1 MPVRRLPWVR
11 RVLPVAGIAVGAAV
25 VPVVVLAA
33 TAGYH
38 VMIAPTAHVVVVG
51 AAGVLAA
58 VAAMGLSVVAA
69 RVDDGRTVLLGLA
82 FSVMATMLVVHA
94 LATPGAW
101 LGDYGLMQIAGALNI
116 PVGAAILVASALPLL
131 QRPRDARALMWLQV
145 ALVAVLAVAGA
156 LALVGAA
163 GIPAV
168 PRPAS
173 GAARVVFVIGAGALA
188 LLAWRAGRT
197 YVLTRRVSD
206 LLVTVGLV
214 WLIAGQY
221 GLLQYGMTDAGW
233 WAAHAL
239 EVAGV
244 GLVGIPA
251 ALDVRY
257 AVASR
262 PLVGDLRPV
271 DLVAHEEAFLGGRV
285 RALLTRLAAKD
296 PSTEYHTRRVAT
308 LAVQIGEELGL
319 SERRLRLLA
328 LGGLLHDMGKLAVPD
343 DILKKPA
350 KLSDDEFEVI
360 RRHPAWGRE
369 LLAELGGFAPL
380 VLRLVESH
388 HERLDARGYPHQRS
402 ASDLELEIRIL
413 TVADVFDALTN
424 DRIYRPA
431 WSPSSALGLL
441 SRETGRA
448 FDSRCV
454 RALHGVLTR
463 RTRPA
468 PATRTTSRR
477 PQERPSSS
485 SSSITT

>member
-1 MPVRRLPWVR
+1 VTVERLPWVR
-11 RVLPVAGIAVGAAV
+11 RVLPVAGIAAGAAV

-33 TAGYH
+33 IAGHH
-38 VMIAPTAHVVVVG
+38 VKIAPMAHVGVVG

-58 VAAMGLSVVAA
+58 VAAMGLSATAA
-69 RVDDGRTVLLGLA
+69 RVNDGRTVLLGMA

-116 PVGAAILVASALPLL
+116 PVGAAILAASALPWL
-131 QRPRDARALMWLQV
+131 QRPRDARPLMWLQV
-145 ALVAVLAVAGA
+145 AVVAVLVVAGA
-156 LALVGAA
+156 LALADPGGTPAA
-163 GIPAV
+163 
-168 PRPAS
+168 PRPDS
-173 GAARVVFVIGAGALA
+173 GAARVLFLIGAGALA

-197 YVLTRRVSD
+197 YVLTRRMPD

-221 GLLQYGMTDAGW
+221 SLLHNGMMDAAW
-233 WAAHAL
+233 WAGHAL

-251 ALDVRY
+251 ALDIRY

-285 RALLTRLAAKD
+285 RALMMRLAAKD
-296 PSTEYHTRRVAT
+296 PSTEDHTRRVAT

-319 SERRLRLLA
+319 SEHRLRLLA

-350 KLSDDEFEVI
+350 RLSDDEFAVI

-388 HERLDARGYPHQRS
+388 HERLDAGGYPDRQS

-413 TVADVFDALTN
+413 TVADVYDALTH

-431 WSPSSALGLL
+431 WSSSSALGLL
-441 SRETGRA
+441 ARETGSA

-454 RALHGVLTR
+454 KALHGVLTG
-463 RTRPA
+463 RTRPQRLPVTIA
-468 PATRTTSRR
+468 EPQRRTSH
-477 PQERPSSS
+477 EASY
-485 SSSITT
+485 

>member
-1 MPVRRLPWVR
+1 MTVKRLAWAR
-11 RVLPVAGIAVGAAV
+11 RVLPVAGIAGGAAL
-25 VPVVVLAA
+25 VPVVLLAA
-33 TAGYH
+33 TTGRH

-51 AAGVLAA
+51 AAGALAA
-58 VAAMGLSVVAA
+58 VAAMGLSAMAA
-69 RVDDGRTVLLGLA
+69 RVNDGRTVLLGIA

-101 LGDYGLMQIAGALNI
+101 IGDNGLMQLAGALNI
-116 PVGAAILVASALPLL
+116 PVGATILAASALPWL
-131 QRPRDARALMWLQV
+131 QRPRDARALMWMQV
-145 ALVAVLAVAGA
+145 AVAAVLVAAGA
-156 LALVGAA
+156 LALANAA

-173 GAARVVFVIGAGALA
+173 ATARVLFLIGAGALA

-206 LLVTVGLV
+206 LLVAVGLV
-214 WLIAGQY
+214 WLIGGQY
-221 GLLQYGMTDAGW
+221 ALLHHGMMDAAW
-233 WAAHAL
+233 WAGHAL

-251 ALDVRY
+251 ALDIRY

-285 RALLTRLAAKD
+285 RALMMRLAAKD
-296 PSTEYHTRRVAT
+296 PSTEDHTRRVAT

-319 SERRLRLLA
+319 PERRLRLLA

-343 DILKKPA
+343 HILKKPA
-350 KLSDDEFEVI
+350 KLSNDEFAVI

-388 HERLDARGYPHQRS
+388 HERLDAGGYPNQQS

-413 TVADVFDALTN
+413 TVADVYDALTD

-431 WSPSSALGLL
+431 WSPSSALALLADETGSAFDRGCVKALHSVL
-441 SRETGRA
+441 SRG
-448 FDSRCV
+448 
-454 RALHGVLTR
+454 
-463 RTRPA
+463 TRPQGVPMTIA
-468 PATRTTSRR
+468 EQSQPRTSH
-477 PQERPSSS
+477 EASH
-485 SSSITT
+485 